1 MHKSTEKGSKKG
13 GKKKEKGSKEQG
25 TVKKGGK
32 KKEKEA
38 TVQDSA
44 AVQNIY
50 PNTSLPM
57 EELSEPYMAI
67 NTFSQILTP
76 QWGKWVAEIRLPQ
89 NRVRV
94 WLGTY
99 DSATEQRSAG
109 RRGAWRGR
117 RGAALGEDGAALG
130 DDGDGTVLHPQLQVW
145 MTRWQ

>member
-1 MHKSTEKGSKKG
+1 MLLQQKLYRGVR
-13 GKKKEKGSKEQG
+13 Q
-25 TVKKGGK
+25 
-32 KKEKEA
+32 
-38 TVQDSA
+38 
-44 AVQNIY
+44 
-50 PNTSLPM
+50 
-57 EELSEPYMAI
+57 
-67 NTFSQILTP
+67 P

-99 DSATEQRSAG
+99 DSATEQRSARTATEQRSAG

-130 DDGDGTVLHPQLQVW
+130 DDGDGTVLHPQLQVR

>member
-1 MHKSTEKGSKKG
+1 MVPVTAPTNVTPPIDLVSTACLKKKEVQTKSSKRKRNWLDKMHKSTEKGSKKG

-25 TVKKGGK
+25 TIKKGGK

-67 NTFSQILTP
+67 NTFSQILTGP
-76 QWGKWVAEIRLPQ
+76 I
-89 NRVRV
+89 
-94 WLGTY
+94 T
-99 DSATEQRSAG
+99 
-109 RRGAWRGR
+109 
-117 RGAALGEDGAALG
+117 
-130 DDGDGTVLHPQLQVW
+130 DDVLADF
-145 MTRWQ
+145 